1 MRKHKARPTL
11 LLLNPVAPELKPKD
25 LENMTFDPGLY
36 SERLAENTVAVI
48 DQDMETFHFSN
59 NEFYNNA
66 VWAEKIGHIG
76 ECAGYDADY
85 EMASLAGTVA
95 PLPRHSP
102 DNKKTQTE
110 DMDHPKT

>member
-1 MRKHKARPTL
+1 MKRKPHSTL
-11 LLLNPVAPELKPKD
+11 VAMKPVVPELTKGD
-25 LENMTFDPGLY
+25 LTNMSFDPSKY

-66 VWAEKIGHIG
+66 VWAERIGHIA

-85 EMASLAGTVA
+85 EMESLAGTTST
-95 PLPRHSP
+95 LPRHS
-102 DNKKTQTE
+102 
-110 DMDHPKT
+110 